1 MRRIFTQFN
10 IVLIILAFCAGTI
23 LHKYEEKNG
32 ILTVAKP
39 EREELNIKREKTEN
53 PDKININTATE
64 EELKTLDGIGD
75 SFAKRIIEYRNI
87 NGEFNQI
94 EDLMQISGIGESV
107 FEKIKNDICV

>member
-1 MRRIFTQFN
+1 M
-10 IVLIILAFCAGTI
+10 
-23 LHKYEEKNG
+23 HKYEEKNG

>member
-1 MRRIFTQFN
+1 MY
-10 IVLIILAFCAGTI
+10 
-23 LHKYEEKNG
+23 KYEEKNG

-39 EREELNIKREKTEN
+39 ESEELNIKREITDN

-64 EELKTLDGIGD
+64 DDLKTLDGIGD

-94 EDLMQISGIGESV
+94 EDLMRISGIGKSV